1 MSKLSLVDELSGPPL
16 SSSSRSRDKS
26 GDVSRSQW
34 NSSLSLASVMSKL
47 TSMNIE
53 SIPPLSSSK
62 RSRDKSRDVSR
73 GHWISSLS
81 LTPLSYGHMVDITV
95 GEVGTGK
102 TLAES
107 NMVDIAEGVVVTGQ
121 FSGCCDRSL
130 RSTSRS
136 EAVLVDLVVGRE
148 ESVITIWVGGT
159 EGLQVVRQ
167 LGRHQTGRSQDQ

>member
-1 MSKLSLVDELSGPPL
+1 MSKLTSMNIESIPPL
-16 SSSSRSRDKS
+16 SSSKRSRDKSRDVSRSHWISSLSLDMRSKLTLMSDHSSPPSSSSTRDKS

-81 LTPLSYGHMVDITV
+81 LTPL
-95 GEVGTGK
+95 
-102 TLAES
+102 
-107 NMVDIAEGVVVTGQ
+107 
-121 FSGCCDRSL
+121 
-130 RSTSRS
+130 
-136 EAVLVDLVVGRE
+136 
-148 ESVITIWVGGT
+148 
-159 EGLQVVRQ
+159 
-167 LGRHQTGRSQDQ
+167 

>member
-1 MSKLSLVDELSGPPL
+1 MNKLSIPPLSSSKRSRDKSRDVSRSHWISSLSLDMMSKLTLVSDHSSPPS

-73 GHWISSLS
+73 GHWISSS
-81 LTPLSYGHMVDITV
+81 LTPLSYGH
-95 GEVGTGK
+95 
-102 TLAES
+102 
-107 NMVDIAEGVVVTGQ
+107 MVDIAEGVVVTGQ
-121 FSGCCDRSL
+121 FSRCCDRSL

-136 EAVLVDLVVGRE
+136 EAVLV
-148 ESVITIWVGGT
+148 
-159 EGLQVVRQ
+159 
-167 LGRHQTGRSQDQ
+167 

>member
-1 MSKLSLVDELSGPPL
+1 
-16 SSSSRSRDKS
+16 
-26 GDVSRSQW
+26 
-34 NSSLSLASVMSKL
+34 
-47 TSMNIE
+47 MNIE

-81 LTPLSYGHMVDITV
+81 LTPLSYGHMVDIT
-95 GEVGTGK
+95 
-102 TLAES
+102 
-107 NMVDIAEGVVVTGQ
+107 EGVVVTGQ
-121 FSGCCDRSL
+121 FSRCCDRSL